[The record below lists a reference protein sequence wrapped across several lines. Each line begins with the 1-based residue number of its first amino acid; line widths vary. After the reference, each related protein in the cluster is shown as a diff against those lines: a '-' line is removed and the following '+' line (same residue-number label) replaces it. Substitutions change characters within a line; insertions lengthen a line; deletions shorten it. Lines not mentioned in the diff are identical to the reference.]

1 LLHKPTKMEA
11 ESQPLV
17 PEPQIPPRISF
28 SPLMQNC
35 TPSKIASPYLDWVNS
50 AVSRTHFKS
59 PLEALSASRLQPQP
73 TLR

>member
-11 ESQPLV
+11 ESQPPV

-35 TPSKIASPYLDWVNS
+35 TPSKIASPYLDWVRS
-50 AVSRTHFKS
+50 GSIADVPEIPATVRF
-59 PLEALSASRLQPQP
+59 
-73 TLR
+73 